1 MKCIHKFLLLILIFV
16 SIEIKAQDWQCARA
30 GVAATFVDTAELN
43 TYYTAN
49 TMWAVNIDSV
59 GIYQGWKYH
68 NGFHKFRILSIT
80 YNGPYDDI
88 CADGRGASRMGVA
101 MSALEGENFFFNS
114 AGDGIRI
121 STLRQ
126 PGEPWICCRI
136 NDSTHLYATVESVG
150 VEEVLGETDSVKY
163 ISFQAKRIA
172 GDPVAHPLNS
182 QLFKLSKHFGMLTLY
197 DFYYFPDYSVDY
209 PLFVPVHL
217 LAGISEPGHKTG
229 SQNITQRD
237 IFSFAPDDEFHT
249 FKVENK
255 NNHFNGVET
264 KVVSRVLDSVWNSTG
279 DTVTYLIKWCK
290 NYWIGY
296 PDQPHHYSEG
306 IDTISYAVFSN
317 DCIGLDYFPEQA
329 IRCYEASGALK
340 SIHSFSQIKNATY
353 NSRWIKYEQ
362 GPFTPVSYCADSLV
376 GLKETYHPYASIIP
390 VGYYYY
396 IEGCGGP
403 YYGGGTYDP
412 VSHSSSSFSKSLVYF
427 KKGSETWG
435 TSLDTTNW
443 EDLYAIP
450 DTFHVRLILY
460 PNPSNDLVTLE
471 IPDLEKPDYRLEIF
485 SLSGIKIS
493 EMNFTDSKFIFSISD
508 YRQGMYFLKLY
519 NGNLQLG
526 QEKLIKN

>member
-1 MKCIHKFLLLILIFV
+1 MKCRHKLLLLILIFV

-49 TMWAVNIDSV
+49 SMWVVNIDSV
-59 GIYQGWKYH
+59 GVYQGWNYH
-68 NGFHKFRILSIT
+68 YGFHKFRILSIT
-80 YNGPYDDI
+80 DTGVYDDI

-121 STLRQ
+121 CTLRQ

-150 VEEVLGETDSVKY
+150 IEAVLGELDSVKY
-163 ISFQAKRIA
+163 ISFQAKRIT
-172 GDPVAHPLNS
+172 GEPVAHPLNS
-182 QLFKLSKHFGMLTLY
+182 QFFKLSKHFGMLTLY
-197 DFYYFPDYSVDY
+197 DFYFFPDYSVDY
-209 PLFVPVHL
+209 PLYAPVHL

-229 SQNITQRD
+229 EQNITNRD
-237 IFSFAPDDEFHT
+237 IFSFAPGDEFHT

-255 NNHFNGVET
+255 NNHFNGTET
-264 KVVSRVLDSVWNSTG
+264 QVLNKVLDSVWNSIG
-279 DTVTYLIKWCK
+279 DTVTYIIKWHEI
-290 NYWIGY
+290 YWIGY
-296 PDQPHHYSEG
+296 PDQPHYFYNG
-306 IDTISYAVFSN
+306 IDTISYSVYSN
-317 DCIGLDYFPEQA
+317 DSIGLDYLPEQS
-329 IRCYEASGALK
+329 ISCHNASGILK
-340 SIHSFSQIKNATY
+340 SMHSFSQIQNSAY
-353 NSRWIKYEQ
+353 NSRWVKYEQ
-362 GPFTPVSYCADSLV
+362 STFTPCSYCADSLV
-376 GLKETYHPYASIIP
+376 GLKEPYYPNANIMP

-435 TSLDTTNW
+435 TPLDTTNW
-443 EDLYAIP
+443 EDPYAIP

-493 EMNFTDSKFIFSISD
+493 EMNFTDSKFTFSISD

-519 NGNLQLG
+519 KGNLQLG